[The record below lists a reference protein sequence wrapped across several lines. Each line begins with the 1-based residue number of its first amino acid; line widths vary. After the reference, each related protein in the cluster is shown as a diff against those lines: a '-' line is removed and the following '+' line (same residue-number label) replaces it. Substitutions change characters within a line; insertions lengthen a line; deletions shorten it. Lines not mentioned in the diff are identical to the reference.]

1 MLTMNP
7 IYGYSKGRAQN
18 SKSSGSSAPKD
29 FAGFFISAL
38 KGRECEEYPNNSA
51 RLLSC
56 FELPTPYGI
65 REQSSQK
72 GKVDMNNQ
80 LVFKS
85 HTLTPVIV
93 NNQPYLETRQIG
105 VALGYTRGDV
115 IGQLYKA
122 HADEFTQ
129 DMTCTSD
136 LLVQGQKHKVRVFS
150 LRGCHLLAMFSKTPV
165 AKEFR
170 RWVLDL
176 IEQRNQTISET
187 APASLD
193 AKTLGGVVKR
203 CTAAAVREEVGNAF
217 AEHVKSMFADFAIKT
232 FAMGQDL
239 KPFQRVTDDML
250 LRGLYDW
257 YATKH
262 HDFKQAIDDL
272 TAEND
277 RLKSKMATI
286 RKTAEE

>member
-1 MLTMNP
+1 MLTTNP
-7 IYGYSKGRAQN
+7 IYAYSRGRAEN

-56 FELPTPYGI
+56 FQLPTPHGL
-65 REQSSQK
+65 RESSEK

-93 NNQPYLETRQIG
+93 NNQPCLGVHQIG
-105 VALGYTRGDV
+105 VALDYARDDIV
-115 IGQLYKA
+115 SKMYRS
-122 HADEFTQ
+122 HADEFTP
-129 DMTCTSD
+129 DMSFLTTVETSGGK
-136 LLVQGQKHKVRVFS
+136 QQARVFS

-176 IEQRNQTISET
+176 IEQRNQTISKMET
-187 APASLD
+187 TTLD
-193 AKTLGGVVKR
+193 IKTIGGVVKR
-203 CTAAAVREEVGNAF
+203 CAAAAVRDELETLPELVKAQVEQTVYEVLSKVFYPGITEHPSGMPFGNWAVS
-217 AEHVKSMFADFAIKT
+217 AVHAIG
-232 FAMGQDL
+232 AMTSEYDNLKQKQQAVINLLQD
-239 KPFQRVTDDML
+239 KEN
-250 LRGLYDW
+250 
-257 YATKH
+257 
-262 HDFKQAIDDL
+262 KQ
-272 TAEND
+272 
-277 RLKSKMATI
+277 
-286 RKTAEE
+286 

>member
-1 MLTMNP
+1 MLTTNP
-7 IYGYSKGRAQN
+7 IYAYSRGRAQN
-18 SKSSGSSAPKD
+18 SNTSGLTAPID
-29 FAGFFISAL
+29 FFAGFFISTL

-51 RLLSC
+51 CLVSR

-72 GKVDMNNQ
+72 GILDMNNQ

-93 NNQPYLETRQIG
+93 NNQPYLRGQQIA
-105 VALGYTRGDV
+105 VALNYNRDDIV
-115 IGQLYKA
+115 AQLYNN
-122 HADEFTQ
+122 HADEFTP
-129 DMTCTSD
+129 DMSFLTTVETSGGK
-136 LLVQGQKHKVRVFS
+136 QQARVFS

-203 CTAAAVREEVGNAF
+203 CAAAAVRDELETLPELVKAQVEQTVYEVLSKVFYPGITEHPSGMPFGNWAV
-217 AEHVKSMFADFAIKT
+217 A
-232 FAMGQDL
+232 AM
-239 KPFQRVTDDML
+239 
-250 LRGLYDW
+250 
-257 YATKH
+257 
-262 HDFKQAIDDL
+262 QAIGAMTSEYDNLKQKQQAVINLLQDK
-272 TAEND
+272 EN
-277 RLKSKMATI
+277 KQ
-286 RKTAEE
+286 

>member
-1 MLTMNP
+1 MNP
-7 IYGYSKGRAQN
+7 IYDYSKGRAQN
-18 SKSSGSSAPKD
+18 SVYNGYVAPVSGD
-29 FAGFFISAL
+29 FLYPIHFGGAENTIGASRIISRDYRHVLSPRSLAGL
-38 KGRECEEYPNNSA
+38 GN
-51 RLLSC
+51 LS
-56 FELPTPYGI
+56 
-65 REQSSQK
+65 K
-72 GKVDMNNQ
+72 KVYNMTNE

-93 NNQPYLETRQIG
+93 NNQPYLGVGQIDL
-105 VALGYTRGDV
+105 ALQYPKHTTCRK
-115 IGQLYKA
+115 IYER
-122 HADEFTQ
+122 HSDEFTP
-129 DMTCTSD
+129 DMSFLTTID
-136 LLVQGQKHKVRVFS
+136 TNGGKQQVRVFS

-176 IEQRNQTISET
+176 IEQRNQTISKMET
-187 APASLD
+187 TTLD

-217 AEHVKSMFADFAIKT
+217 AAQAKSMFADFAIKT
-232 FAMGQDL
+232 FAMGQNL

-277 RLKSKMATI
+277 RLKSKIATI

>member
-1 MLTMNP
+1 MLTTNP
-7 IYGYSKGRAQN
+7 IYAYSRGRAQN

-176 IEQRNQTISET
+176 IEQRNQTISKMET
-187 APASLD
+187 TTLD

-203 CTAAAVREEVGNAF
+203 CAAAAVRDKLETLPELVKAQVEQTVYEVLSKVFYPGITEHPSGMPFGNWAVS
-217 AEHVKSMFADFAIKT
+217 AVHAIG
-232 FAMGQDL
+232 AMTSEYDNLKQKQQAAINLLQD
-239 KPFQRVTDDML
+239 KE
-250 LRGLYDW
+250 
-257 YATKH
+257 K
-262 HDFKQAIDDL
+262 KQ
-272 TAEND
+272 
-277 RLKSKMATI
+277 
-286 RKTAEE
+286 

>member
-7 IYGYSKGRAQN
+7 IYGYTGSLKTN
-18 SKSSGSSAPKD
+18 SGYPLRQ
-29 FAGFFISAL
+29 FAGFFMPSLWRMIAENILNIGKPLFGFSESATSSNL
-38 KGRECEEYPNNSA
+38 K
-51 RLLSC
+51 RLLKQTGVVMTNQIVAFKGQNLSIINQNHQ
-56 FELPTPYGI
+56 PYF
-65 REQSSQK
+65 SSQDVAK
-72 GKVDMNNQ
+72 
-80 LVFKS
+80 
-85 HTLTPVIV
+85 
-93 NNQPYLETRQIG
+93 
-105 VALGYTRGDV
+105 ALGYARCDKITQIYNR
-115 IGQLYKA
+115 
-122 HADEFTQ
+122 HADEFTP
-129 DMTCTSD
+129 DMSD
-136 LLVQGQKHKVRVFS
+136 TLNLRLSGNLTTTTRVFS

-176 IEQRNQTISET
+176 IEQRNQTISKMET
-187 APASLD
+187 TTLD

-217 AEHVKSMFADFAIKT
+217 AAQAKSMFADFAIKT

-277 RLKSKMATI
+277 RLKSKIATI